1 MLRVKQKPNTLS
13 KAVHPTSQ
21 ARVSDYGAFNHL
33 YGQLREDRDKFLIS
47 VVWRYLNFP
56 SYF

>member
-1 MLRVKQKPNTLS
+1 MHQ
-13 KAVHPTSQ
+13 TSQ
-21 ARVSDYGAFNHL
+21 ARVSDYGAFNHIH
-33 YGQLREDRDKFLIS
+33 GQLWEDRDKFLIS

>member
-1 MLRVKQKPNTLS
+1 M
-13 KAVHPTSQ
+13 HPTSQ
-21 ARVSDYGAFNHL
+21 ARVSDYDAFNHL
-33 YGQLREDRDKFLIS
+33 HGQLREDCDKFLIS

>member
-1 MLRVKQKPNTLS
+1 MHLTS
-13 KAVHPTSQ
+13 K
-21 ARVSDYGAFNHL
+21 ARVSDYGAFNYL
-33 YGQLREDRDKFLIS
+33 YGQLREDRGKFLIS